1 MNIFWW
7 LSLLVVAVS
16 QPEADTASTSLR
28 ASFTRLE
35 IPKAQPLFE
44 APIAHLMDSVVLL
57 QNRDSLLP
65 FQQLLDRSFHIFQFS
80 DIQYATFDYYF
91 RQYADAVSYANISQ
105 EKLTLLAD
113 SVATEQSVFVVLL
126 DRTVTSHFNYFSIA
140 LAINK
145 IAESRPTVVVNF
157 SDVRYLETFHKD
169 VVLLQMPMRTL
180 YSEAIAAQLLF
191 GGLDLVGTLSDQI
204 SVDLPKGAGDY
215 MRATRLAHTTPESV
229 GIDSERLLKIDELAA
244 DGIAMGAFPGA
255 QVLVA
260 KDGKIIYDKA
270 FGHHSYVGFEEVQ
283 RTDLYDLASLTKVA
297 ATTLATMQLYE
308 EEQLSLNAPIR
319 SYIPGRS
326 SLHYTR
332 IRHLLT
338 HTSGFQSY
346 LPIAKYI
353 YHGRDEGIN
362 CDTLFCTR
370 PLSPYTVKVADG
382 VYLNEHAKED
392 IWNSIFRLRPNRRRN
407 YRYSDVNFVLL
418 QKVVEEVSGT
428 DLETFVNESFYQPLG
443 LRYLLFNPLQRF
455 DMQQIT
461 PTVLDTTWRRQLLRG
476 NVHDEGA
483 ALLGGVAGNA
493 GLFSNAQDLAIIF
506 QMLLNGGEYGN
517 RRYFSEAT
525 VDKFT
530 SRYPKTKRALGFDM
544 RTSRKKYLPYARSA
558 SVETF
563 GHTGFTGTC
572 VWADPEHDL
581 IFVLLTNR
589 VHPDK
594 NNKRLAR
601 YDLRSKMHQVVYDAL
616 NTATVLE

>member
-7 LSLLVVAVS
+7 LSLLVVALS
-16 QPEADTASTSLR
+16 QHETDATSTSSEAL
-28 ASFTRLE
+28 FTRLE
-35 IPKAQPLFE
+35 TPIAQPLPE
-44 APIAHLMDSVVLL
+44 AHIAYLMDSVVLL
-57 QNRDSLLP
+57 QNKDSLLP
-65 FQQLLDRSFHIFQFS
+65 LQQLLDRSFHIFQFG
-80 DIQYATFDYYF
+80 DLQYSTFDYYF
-91 RQYADAVSYANISQ
+91 RQYADATSYADISHEQ
-105 EKLTLLAD
+105 LTTLAD
-113 SVATEQSVFVVLL
+113 SVATDPSIFVVLL
-126 DRTVTSHFNYFSIA
+126 DQSVTSNFNYFNTA

-157 SDVRYLETFHKD
+157 SDARYLEVFHKE
-169 VVLLQMPMRTL
+169 VVLLQMPTRTL
-180 YSEAIAAQLLF
+180 YSEAVGAQLLF
-191 GGLDLVGTLSDQI
+191 GGLDLVGTLSD
-204 SVDLPKGAGDY
+204 SVSADLPKSAGEY

-229 GIDSERLLKIDELAA
+229 GIDGERLSKIDELAA

-255 QVLVA
+255 QVLVV
-260 KDGKIIYDKA
+260 KEGKIIYDKS
-270 FGHHSYVGFEEVQ
+270 FGHHSYVGFEDVQ

-297 ATTLATMQLYE
+297 ATTLAAMQLYE
-308 EEQLSLNAPIR
+308 SDQLDLNAPIR
-319 SYIPGRS
+319 TYIPGRS

-338 HTSGFQSY
+338 HTSGLQSY

-353 YHGRDEGIN
+353 YYARDEGIK
-362 CDTLFCTR
+362 CDTIFCTR
-370 PLSPYTVKVADG
+370 PLNPYTVKVADG
-382 VYLNEHAKED
+382 VYLNKYAKED
-392 IWNSIFRLRPNRRRN
+392 IWESIFRLRPNKRRS

-418 QKVVEEVSGT
+418 QKVIEEVSGQ
-428 DLETFVNESFYQPLG
+428 DLEAFVTESLYHPLG
-443 LRYLLFNPLQRF
+443 LRYLLFNPLQKF
-455 DMQQIT
+455 DAYQIT
-461 PTVLDTTWRRQLLRG
+461 PTVLDTTWRKQLLRG

-483 ALLGGVAGNA
+483 ALFGGVAGNA

-506 QMLLNGGEYGN
+506 QMLLNGGEYGGK
-517 RRYFSEAT
+517 RYFSEAT

-530 SRYPKTKRALGFDM
+530 SRYPKTKRGLGFDM
-544 RTSRKKYLPYARSA
+544 RTSRQKYLPYARSA

-581 IFVLLTNR
+581 VFVLLTNR